1 MYAILFRNIIMF
13 RKTFGG
19 LIMKNGYMNIVT
31 STSLESRDLA
41 IDIIHLEH
49 FVPEKFTI
57 RFDMLKNLPSLD
69 TIKDNEYPLIINGTY
84 WGSPLELRVFNVKA
98 GGGGV
103 ESRDMLAI
111 LQAAGFPVI
120 EKAILTPVWSHN
132 FQILIEGNKF
142 CMKDIWNSSF

>member
-1 MYAILFRNIIMF
+1 
-13 RKTFGG
+13 
-19 LIMKNGYMNIVT
+19 MKNGYMNIVT

-120 EKAILTPVWSHN
+120 EKSYINTCMVSQFSNPYRRK
-132 FQILIEGNKF
+132 QILHERYLEEIF
-142 CMKDIWNSSF
+142 LS